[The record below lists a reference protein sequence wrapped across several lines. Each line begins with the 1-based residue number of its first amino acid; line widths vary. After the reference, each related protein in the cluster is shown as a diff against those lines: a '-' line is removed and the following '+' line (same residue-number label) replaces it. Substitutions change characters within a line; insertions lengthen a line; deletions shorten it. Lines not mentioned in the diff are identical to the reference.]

1 MCVCVCVSQ
10 RNVTNSLKLLFKN
23 ALRKFLFE
31 KVRQFYIYISIC
43 IYIHLYYFMGF
54 PSDSVVKNPPAM
66 QETRVQ
72 SLGQED
78 PLEEE
83 LATQSRILGGKSQG

>member
-1 MCVCVCVSQ
+1 MCVSVCLCVSQ

-23 ALRKFLFE
+23 ALCNFGNKFLFE

-54 PSDSVVKNPPAM
+54 PSGSVVKNPSAM
-66 QETRVQ
+66 KETQVQ

-78 PLEEE
+78 PLE
-83 LATQSRILGGKSQG
+83 